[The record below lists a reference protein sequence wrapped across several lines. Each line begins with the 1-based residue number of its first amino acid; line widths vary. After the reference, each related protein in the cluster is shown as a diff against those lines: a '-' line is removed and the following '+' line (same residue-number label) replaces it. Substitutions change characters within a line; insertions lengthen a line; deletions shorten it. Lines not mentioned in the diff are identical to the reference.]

1 MELAVLTPIVD
12 RNDEVLCMEINTV
25 KDKEL
30 SDELQIRSGDC
41 ISELKVYRKSKAGRM
56 ETENHEV
63 KSPMAAMLLFTAL
76 QGADRVDVDVKRK
89 KVKVPMTYW
98 ID

>member
-41 ISELKVYRKSKAGRM
+41 ISELKVYRKNKAGRM

-89 KVKVPMTYW
+89 KVKVPYTYW